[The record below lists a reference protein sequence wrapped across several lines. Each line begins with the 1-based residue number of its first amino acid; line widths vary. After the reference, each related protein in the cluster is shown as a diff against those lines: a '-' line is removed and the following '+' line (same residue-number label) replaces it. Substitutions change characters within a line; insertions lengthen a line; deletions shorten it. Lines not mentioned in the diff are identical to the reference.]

1 MRKTKLFFFLSLMVV
16 FIACNNESTD
26 ENSND
31 TTGVD
36 IKVEK
41 IEISPDELSIAVND
55 AENASFIDASAKIEV
70 LATGF
75 SWSEGPVW
83 VDQLNAVLFSD
94 VPNNVIYKWSEQDS
108 LSVYLK
114 AAGHTGEGNEKS
126 NAGPNGLLLDPEGDL
141 LVCQHGDRQIGL
153 MSSGLVNPQNSFVSI
168 AAKYQGK
175 KYNSPNDLVLDSKGN
190 LYFTDPPYGQPDNKT
205 AEIGINGVYR
215 VKTNGDVTLLVD
227 TLKWPNGIALSQDE
241 KTVYINNSDPD
252 FPVMYSYQF
261 DEKGKLTDGKVFFN
275 FTEIIKEK
283 PGSPDG
289 LKLHKS
295 GNLFAAGP
303 GGVTVISPEGK
314 LLASINTGRPTANCA
329 FDTEQNYLY
338 MTAQEALMRVKL
350 NQ

>member
-75 SWSEGPVW
+75 TWSEGPVW

-252 FPVMYSYQF
+252 FPVIYSYQF
-261 DEKGKLTDGKVFFN
+261 DDKGKLTDGKVFFN